1 MNKSIILALAAAG
14 TLLTAGAARA
24 ADVQWSVGINLPVP
38 RIVLPLPPGLVITG
52 APQYREPARVY
63 APVPAYAPAPVMV
76 AVYDW
81 TGFYIGANGGYGTSR
96 NCWGLVPVG
105 GVVIP
110 DGCHSQSGGIIG
122 GQLGYRWQSGPM
134 VFGLEAQG
142 VRAEKG
148 VAGVMRL
155 HLHLNDRFR

>member
-63 APVPAYAPAPVMV
+63 APVPAYAPAPVYYQPEP
-76 AVYDW
+76 VYVEPAPVYYPGHPQWRHHYRPAPVVVQVPRYRHDW
-81 TGFYIGANGGYGTSR
+81 Q
-96 NCWGLVPVG
+96 PV
-105 GVVIP
+105 VYP
-110 DGCHSQSGGIIG
+110 RYYDGRYEERREWRHEE
-122 GQLGYRWQSGPM
+122 RR
-134 VFGLEAQG
+134 E
-142 VRAEKG
+142 
-148 VAGVMRL
+148 
-155 HLHLNDRFR
+155 DRHDNRHERRDRRD